1 MERTTTVL
9 GPTGTGTTSTTKTS
23 TPSLLGTWVVQGTS
37 TTASVKPAASLPS
50 ALPDFSSC
58 GNFRW
63 EVTNQTATQ
72 VAGSFTADC
81 ADGVSVHGNITGQLG
96 GATIP
101 IVLSGELTRA
111 GEGCPFSLT
120 GTGTPIDAQTF
131 HLTYSGTTCLG
142 QMQGVEQ
149 PEPRAAFGA
158 DRIHDCRHD
167 HRRHLGRCAAGDRGE
182 RQRSSG
188 SKR

>member
-1 MERTTTVL
+1 MKRSAFLLSSTLAALIATAACGVERTTTVL

-37 TTASVKPAASLPS
+37 TAASVKPAASSPS

-63 EVTNQTATQ
+63 EVTTQTATQ

-81 ADGVSVHGNITGQLG
+81 ADGVTVHGNITGQLG

-111 GEGCPFSLT
+111 GDGCPFSLT
-120 GTGTPIDAQTF
+120 GTGTPIDSNIPP
-131 HLTYSGTTCLG
+131 HL
-142 QMQGVEQ
+142 
-149 PEPRAAFGA
+149 
-158 DRIHDCRHD
+158 
-167 HRRHLGRCAAGDRGE
+167 
-182 RQRSSG
+182 
-188 SKR
+188 